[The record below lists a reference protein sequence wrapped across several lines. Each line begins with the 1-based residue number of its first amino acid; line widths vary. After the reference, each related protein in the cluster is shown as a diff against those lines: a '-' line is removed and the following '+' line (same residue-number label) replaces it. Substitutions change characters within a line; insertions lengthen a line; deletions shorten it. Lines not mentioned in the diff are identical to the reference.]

1 MKRYIYIAMFFV
13 AALVSGCTTD
23 TTDTEEPTLTD
34 IEVIYTLN
42 GEEVRSLPFNSSSR
56 SVKIDVQLNNQNV
69 YWKVESDSEWCS
81 VVEGTQRGDASF
93 TVNIMAN
100 EEFVDREPATLTFVA
115 GQYRGDE
122 ITVTQSGNVFIMS
135 QIYAIGSKLEGSA
148 DIEVS
153 VQEGVE
159 WDVVEEEWL
168 TASKGE
174 PVSGN
179 GMITTPVHVEWNANT
194 SSARYGAIGFKR
206 NGFEEP
212 DSQFNVFQ
220 FGDEMTYDEQ
230 NNILL
235 PSQNAP
241 AVEIKAPT
249 HSVENIIC
257 PAWVTYTSTD
267 NADNTTSYMLTFED
281 NPSDT
286 RTIRESDITVKI
298 LDKAAEVAMPVV
310 MQEYYTVSGI
320 TTANGLKLFA
330 QTVNEGG
337 DTSEWQKDGKVV
349 LLNNI
354 DMSQLTGEWVP
365 VGTDEHP
372 FNGTFDG
379 QYRKIMNFT
388 SSQPV
393 FGVCEGATLSNILID
408 ETSSFEA
415 TEEYMTEYTL
425 ATLAGRLVDCTVTE
439 CSNSAPVSMKAS
451 TGNNST
457 IAYVS
462 GLVGR
467 AEGSTTISQCQN
479 YGSVEA
485 TDACSTALSQGQFY
499 VGGIVAF
506 NSGAVDQ
513 CSNSG
518 AVYDAAISYYHYVA
532 GIAAYNEGS
541 VKTSTNT
548 GALTVAPLRK
558 VNNND
563 DSRYVNV
570 GGIVGGNDGEVSGC
584 TNDAALVSN
593 SDVKIQRLG
602 GIVGYLTGATLSG
615 NVNTANGTFAV
626 NGGVRQLALGGLYG
640 EFSCD
645 ATLDFSADNSSSAG
659 AITISDYEPSNTTVH
674 IYVGGLVGRANENAV
689 LSFIKPK
696 WNSDITFNL
705 TSKDYGAYIFG
716 VGGVIGG
723 VGVMEPEKV
732 YGAHLTV
739 EGAEVGGKM
748 TFNAN
753 KNYTMSH
760 KIAGI
765 GGVVGFVS
773 IGGATL
779 RDCSSSILTQL
790 AVQCKKSN
798 GYAHHMG
805 GIAGFIAGGESEIS
819 GCTNTGEIDNEHYNN
834 NPWKSEG
841 LQSGS
846 IGGII
851 GAYAYN
857 NDYEASIKVENCSNT
872 AGLRSSR
879 GMAGGIAGYLRNG
892 EISGCNNTG
901 TMANGTRSYVAGIVG
916 VVEHVSIDNC
926 TAVCNVAGTSAGSEV
941 FSGGGIVGILY
952 DGSSCTNS
960 SFYGSIVSTTT
971 TAGETAGGIAGSSAA
986 GTSISGCKF
995 GGAVRGTDITDSNY
1009 SSYVAGDSN
1018 AQVSSCSY
1026 WDGK

>member
-1 MKRYIYIAMFFV
+1 MFFV

-23 TTDTEEPTLTD
+23 TTDTGEPTLTD

-415 TEEYMTEYTL
+415 TEEYLTEYTL

-485 TDACSTALSQGQFY
+485 TDACSTAYTQGTFY
-499 VGGIVAF
+499 VGGIVAL
-506 NSGAVDQ
+506 NGGNVEQ

-518 AVYDAAISYYHYVA
+518 SIYDASVSYYHYMGGVV
-532 GIAAYNEGS
+532 AYNEGV
-541 VKTSTNT
+541 VKSSTNAGSVT
-548 GALTVAPLRK
+548 TAAIRV
-558 VNNND
+558 VNGNLD
-563 DSRYVNV
+563 SSRYVYMGGVV
-570 GGIVGGNDGEVSGC
+570 GANDGDIMSS
-584 TNDAALVSN
+584 TNDAAIISN
-593 SDVKIQRLG
+593 SDVKMQRMG
-602 GIVGYLTGATLSG
+602 GVAGYLTNAAVSG
-615 NVNTANGTFAV
+615 NTNTANGTLAV
-626 NGGVRQLALGGLYG
+626 NGAATTQRGVRILALGGIYG
-640 EFSCD
+640 EFACD
-645 ATLDFSADNSSSAG
+645 AALDFGADNSSSAG
-659 AITISDYEPSNTTVH
+659 AITVADYEASTDTSF
-674 IYVGGLVGRANENAV
+674 IYVGGLVGHVDGEAS
-689 LSFIKPK
+689 LSLSNPN
-696 WNSDITFNL
+696 WNSAITFNI
-705 TSKDYGAYIFG
+705 SGANSAAMTLG

-723 VGVMEPEKV
+723 LGLMQSDVVEG
-732 YGAHLTV
+732 GHLTI
-739 EGAEVGGKM
+739 EGAETNG
-748 TFNAN
+748 TIAFNTN
-753 KNYTMSH
+753 TGYTMRH

-765 GGVVGFVS
+765 GGVAGFVS

-779 RDCSSSILTQL
+779 RNCTSNVLIQQPKSC
-790 AVQCKKSN
+790 ARSN
-798 GYAHHMG
+798 GYSQHMG
-805 GIAGFIAGGESEIS
+805 GIVGYIAGGNSEIS
-819 GCTNTGEIDNEHYNN
+819 GCNNNGDLDNEHYNN

-846 IGGII
+846 VGGII

-857 NDYEASIKVENCSNT
+857 NDYDASIKVENCTNT
-872 AGLRSSR
+872 AGVRSHR
-879 GMAGGIAGYLRNG
+879 GMAGGIAGYVRNG

-901 TMANGTRSYVAGIVG
+901 TMANGNRSYVAGIVG
-916 VVEHVSIDNC
+916 VVEYTSIDNC

>member
-1 MKRYIYIAMFFV
+1 MFFV
-13 AALVSGCTTD
+13 AALVSGCTND
-23 TTDTEEPTLTD
+23 TTETEEPTLTD

-69 YWKVESDSEWCS
+69 YWKVESDSDWCT
-81 VVEGTQRGDASF
+81 VVEGTQRGNGSF

-100 EEFVDREPATLTFVA
+100 EEFVEREPATLTFVA

-174 PVSGN
+174 SVSGN
-179 GMITTPVHVEWNANT
+179 GMVTTPVHVEWNANT

-212 DSQFNVFQ
+212 DSQFSVFQ
-220 FGDEMTYDEQ
+220 FGDEMTYDEH

-235 PSQNAP
+235 PSQNVP

-249 HSVENIIC
+249 HSVEAVNA
-257 PAWVTYTSTD
+257 PAWVTYTSQDNTD
-267 NADNTTSYMLTFED
+267 NSTSYLLTFED

-286 RTIRESDITVKI
+286 RTIRESNISIKI
-298 LDKAAEVAMPVV
+298 LDKDVEVAMPVV

-365 VGTDEHP
+365 VGTEEHP

-379 QYRKIMNFT
+379 QYRKITNFT

-457 IAYVS
+457 NAYVS

-467 AEGSTTISQCQN
+467 TEGSTTISRCQN
-479 YGSVEA
+479 YASVEV
-485 TDACSTALSQGQFY
+485 TDDCLTAYTQGRFY
-499 VGGIVAF
+499 VGGIVAV
-506 NSGAVDQ
+506 NGGTVDQ

-518 AVYDAAISYYHYVA
+518 SVYDASVSYYHYVS
-532 GIAAYNEGS
+532 GIAANNEGVVTS
-541 VKTSTNT
+541 STNS
-548 GALTVAPLRK
+548 GALTVAPLRV
-558 VNNND
+558 VNSNND
-563 DSRYVNV
+563 ASRYINL
-570 GGIVGGNDGEVSGC
+570 GGIAGCNAGEVSGC
-584 TNDAALVSN
+584 TNDAAIVSN
-593 SDVKIQRLG
+593 SDVKIQRIG
-602 GIVGYLTGATLSG
+602 GVAGYITSPSLSG
-615 NVNTANGTFAV
+615 NTNTANGNFAI
-626 NGGVRQLALGGLYG
+626 NGAATSQRGVRMLSLGGLYG
-640 EFSCD
+640 EFTCD
-645 ATLDFSADNSSSAG
+645 ATLDMGADNSSSAG
-659 AITISDYEPSNTTVH
+659 AITVADYEASTTTSF
-674 IYVGGLVGRANENAV
+674 IYVGGLIGHADGEAS
-689 LSFIKPK
+689 LSLSKPK
-696 WNSDITFNL
+696 WSSNITFNI
-705 TSKDYGAYIFG
+705 SGANSAAMVLG
-716 VGGVIGG
+716 VGGVVGALGLMQSDVVEGG
-723 VGVMEPEKV
+723 
-732 YGAHLTV
+732 HLTI
-739 EGAEVGGKM
+739 EGAETNGTM
-748 TFNAN
+748 TFNTN
-753 KNYTMSH
+753 TGYTMQH
-760 KIAGI
+760 KTAGI
-765 GGVVGFVS
+765 GGVAGFVS
-773 IGGATL
+773 TGGATL
-779 RDCSSSILTQL
+779 LDCTSSVLIQQPKSC
-790 AVQCKKSN
+790 ARSN
-798 GYAHHMG
+798 GYAQHMG
-805 GIAGFIAGGESEIS
+805 GIVGYIAGGDSEIS
-819 GCTNTGEIDNEHYNN
+819 GCANIGEIDNEHYNN
-834 NPWKSEG
+834 NPWKSDG

-846 IGGII
+846 VGGII

-857 NDYEASIKVENCSNT
+857 NDYDASIKIENCTNT
-872 AGLRSSR
+872 AGVRSYR
-879 GMAGGIAGYLRNG
+879 GMAGGIAGYVRNG

-901 TMANGTRSYVAGIVG
+901 TMANGSRSYVAGIVG
-916 VVEHVSIDNC
+916 AVEYTSIDNC
-926 TAVCNVAGTSAGSEV
+926 TAVCNVGGQSAGSEV

-995 GGAVRGTDITDSNY
+995 GGAVRGTSITDSNY